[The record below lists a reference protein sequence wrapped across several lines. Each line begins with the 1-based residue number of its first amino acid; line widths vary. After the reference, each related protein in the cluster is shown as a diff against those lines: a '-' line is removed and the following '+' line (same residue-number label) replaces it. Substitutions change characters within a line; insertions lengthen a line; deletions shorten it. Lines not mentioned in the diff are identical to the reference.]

1 VTREALNNSI
11 WSVSLVLQFGL
22 LALIFL
28 RRIAGRI
35 PTFTLLLAFY
45 PVRAAV
51 LYFLSGHL
59 AKDDLLSLYQGLAL
73 AALLLVILVA
83 AELGWQLWKLLP
95 RARWGLLATPVVAAA
110 AAEMLWRAL
119 PMKSLVPADRVEM
132 FGSALMVLLFGF
144 ALAGRAPEFLRN
156 VTGGLA
162 AFGLVDLMATAGKN
176 FAAER
181 RDAAMFAGW
190 SYANS
195 GVYVLV
201 VLFWMLSLRS
211 ENTE

>member
-1 VTREALNNSI
+1 MTREALNNSI

-22 LALIFL
+22 LALMFL

-35 PTFTLLLAFY
+35 PSFTVLLVFY

-59 AKDDLLSLYQGLAL
+59 AKDDFLSLYQGLAL
-73 AALLLVILVA
+73 AALVLVILVA
-83 AELGWQLWKLLP
+83 AELGWRLWKVLS
-95 RARWGLLATPVVAAA
+95 RARWGLLATPVVAAVA
-110 AAEMLWRAL
+110 AQGLWRSL
-119 PMKSLVPADRVEM
+119 PTKSLVPADRVEM
-132 FGSALMVLLFGF
+132 FGSALMILLFAF
-144 ALAGRAPEFLRN
+144 ALAGRAPEFLRK

-162 AFGLVDLMATAGKN
+162 AFGLVDLMATTGKHI
-176 FAAER
+176 AAER

-201 VLFWMLSLRS
+201 VLFWMLSLRRQTS
-211 ENTE
+211 E